1 MRRGRRRPPSSVGG
15 TIVSMGRAF
24 PGGARLFRAGC
35 CGAMLWACG
44 AGEVPEEPLQIPEVD
59 GEAWAAHIEIGRP
72 GYRIQIR
79 ADSLRE
85 FSKSEQVVATG
96 GVEVAFRADE
106 AVSTLRAERL
116 VLEHKRDRFG
126 LAGGVVLR
134 TGDSLEVQADTLL
147 WENSHEQL
155 RIPGTLRV
163 EVGEGREW
171 GRNLTSNFAV
181 DTWSL
186 EAVEGLWR
194 GRDGVMME
202 VRAQREESRRV
213 EGVQEIAYDSVEV
226 RYDGVQLTGPRATF
240 LPEARRFDISGGV
253 EGADSLAQFA
263 ADEVEV
269 DAEKQRLVARGEVR
283 YQEEEAELRAA
294 EVEEDRS
301 SALLQALGEPATFV
315 QGERQIEA
323 RQLEYLRSE
332 RELTAQDG
340 VVLRAGERE
349 LTAQT
354 LRYMRDGQVHAEGEI
369 ALKAPELDG
378 SLAGDSLFFDLEQEA
393 GWMRGAP
400 SLRQRELVL
409 TAPVLQFDLVR
420 GRLAGTGG
428 FALRAEGL
436 EVVAERGAYEADSAR
451 VLVAE
456 GVVLEERDDER
467 DYHSQLM
474 ADSMVVA
481 LADSRVEWIA
491 IPGQVSGRIEV
502 GDRRSW
508 IEGRGGQVFM
518 ADGDLERVEVSAA
531 ADVTHRRAENEEIN
545 RFRGQQMILYF
556 DAEGLRRALVKGA
569 AELVTRLQEDEE
581 VSVNEVSGEELD
593 IRFAEGSLAEV
604 RVGPEIEG
612 RYYPPAEEP

>member
-1 MRRGRRRPPSSVGG
+1 MS
-15 TIVSMGRAF
+15 RAF
-24 PGGARLFRAGC
+24 PVGARLFRAGC
-35 CGAMLWACG
+35 CGAVLWACG

-59 GEAWAAHIEIGRP
+59 GEAWDAHIELGRP

-79 ADSLRE
+79 AAYLRE

-96 GVEVAFRADE
+96 GVEVSFRGDE

-126 LAGGVVLR
+126 VAGGVVLHA
-134 TGDSLEVQADTLL
+134 GDSLEVQADTLL
-147 WENSHEQL
+147 WESVHEQL
-155 RIPGTLRV
+155 RIPGALRV
-163 EVGEGREW
+163 EVSQGREW

-181 DTWSL
+181 DAWSL

-194 GRDGVMME
+194 GRDGAMVE

-213 EGVQEIAYDSVEV
+213 EGVQEIAYDCVEV
-226 RYDGVQLTGPRATF
+226 RYDGVKLTGPHATF
-240 LPEARRFDISGGV
+240 LPEARRFDLTGGV

-263 ADEVEV
+263 ADEVAV

-294 EVEEDRS
+294 EVEEDRN
-301 SALLQALGEPATFV
+301 SALLQARGEPATFV
-315 QGERQIEA
+315 QGERQIA
-323 RQLEYLRSE
+323 AHQLAYSRSDQK
-332 RELTAQDG
+332 LTAQGG
-340 VVLRAGERE
+340 VVLRAGARE

-354 LRYMRDGQVHAEGEI
+354 LRYTRDGQVHADGAI

-409 TAPVLQFDLVR
+409 TAPVLRFDLVR

-436 EVVAERGAYEADSAR
+436 EVAAVRGAYEADSTR

-467 DYHSQLM
+467 DYHSRLM

-491 IPGQVSGRIEV
+491 IPGQVSGQIEV
-502 GDRRSW
+502 GDRHSW
-508 IEGRGGQVFM
+508 IEGQGGQVFM
-518 ADGDLERVEVSAA
+518 ADGDLERVEVSSE

-545 RFRGQQMILYF
+545 RFRGQQMTLYF
-556 DAEGLRRALVKGA
+556 DAGGLHRALVKGA

-593 IRFAEGSLAEV
+593 IRFVEGSLAEV

>member
-1 MRRGRRRPPSSVGG
+1 
-15 TIVSMGRAF
+15 MGRAF

-35 CGAMLWACG
+35 CGVMLWACG

-59 GEAWAAHIEIGRP
+59 GEAWDAHIELGRP
-72 GYRIQIR
+72 GYRIEIR
-79 ADSLRE
+79 AAYLRE

-96 GVEVAFRADE
+96 GVEVAFRGNE

-126 LAGGVVLR
+126 VAGGVVLHA
-134 TGDSLEVQADTLL
+134 GDSLEVQADTLL
-147 WENSHEQL
+147 WENAQEQL
-155 RIPGTLRV
+155 RIPGALRV
-163 EVGEGREW
+163 EIGEGREW

-181 DTWSL
+181 DAWSL

-194 GRDGVMME
+194 GRDGVMVE

-226 RYDGVQLTGPRATF
+226 RYDGVKLTGPYATF
-240 LPEARRFDISGGV
+240 LPEARRFDLSGGV

-263 ADEVEV
+263 ADEVAV

-301 SALLQALGEPATFV
+301 SALLQARGEPATFV
-315 QGERQIEA
+315 QGERHIEA
-323 RQLEYLRSE
+323 RQLAYSRSE
-332 RELTAQDG
+332 RELTAEDG

-354 LRYMRDGQVHAEGEI
+354 LRYTRDGQVHAEGAI

-393 GWMRGAP
+393 GWMRGEP

-409 TAPVLQFDLVR
+409 TAPVLRFELVR

-428 FALRAEGL
+428 FALRTEGL
-436 EVVAERGAYEADSAR
+436 EVAAERGAYEADSTR

-456 GVVLEERDDER
+456 GVALEERDDER
-467 DYHSQLM
+467 NYHSRLM

-481 LADSRVEWIA
+481 LVDNQVEWIA
-491 IPGQVSGRIEV
+491 IPGQVSGQIEV
-502 GDRRSW
+502 GDRHSW

-545 RFRGQQMILYF
+545 RFRGQQMTLYF
-556 DAEGLRRALVKGA
+556 DAAGLHRALVKGA

>member
-15 TIVSMGRAF
+15 TIVSAGRAF
-24 PGGARLFRAGC
+24 PQGARLFRAGC

-44 AGEVPEEPLQIPEVD
+44 AGEVPEEPLRIPEVD
-59 GEAWAAHIEIGRP
+59 GEAWDAHIEIGRP
-72 GYRIQIR
+72 GHRIQIR

-96 GVEVAFRADE
+96 GVEVAFRGNE

-134 TGDSLEVQADTLL
+134 AGDSLEVQADTLL
-147 WENSHEQL
+147 WENAHEQL
-155 RIPGTLRV
+155 RIPGALRV

-171 GRNLTSNFAV
+171 GRNLTSNFSV
-181 DTWSL
+181 DAWSL
-186 EAVEGLWR
+186 EAVEGLWH
-194 GRDGVMME
+194 GHDGAVVE

-226 RYDGVQLTGPRATF
+226 RYDGVQLTGPHATF
-240 LPEARRFDISGGV
+240 LPQARRFDISGGV

-263 ADEVEV
+263 ADEVAV
-269 DAEKQRLVARGEVR
+269 DAGKQRLVARGAVR
-283 YQEEEAELRAA
+283 YREEEVELRAA

-301 SALLQALGEPATFV
+301 AALLQARGEPATFV

-323 RQLEYLRSE
+323 RQLAYSRPE

-340 VVLRAGERE
+340 VVLHAEERE

-354 LRYMRDGQVHAEGEI
+354 LRYKRDGQVHAEGAI
-369 ALKAPELDG
+369 VLKAPELDG

-393 GWMRGAP
+393 GWMRGTP
-400 SLRQRELVL
+400 SLRQRELVF
-409 TAPVLQFDLVR
+409 TAPVLSFDLVQ
-420 GRLAGTGG
+420 GQLAGTGG

-436 EVVAERGAYEADSAR
+436 EVAAERGAYEADSTR
-451 VLVAE
+451 VQVAE
-456 GVVLEERDDER
+456 GVVLEERDRER
-467 DYHSQLM
+467 DYRSRLM

-481 LADSRVEWIA
+481 LADSQVEWIA
-491 IPGQVSGRIEV
+491 IPGQVSGQIEV
-502 GDRRSW
+502 GDRHSW

-518 ADGDLERVEVSAA
+518 ADGDLERVEVSSE

-545 RFRGQQMILYF
+545 RFRGQQMTLYF
-556 DAEGLRRALVKGA
+556 DAAGLRRALVKGA

-593 IRFAEGSLAEV
+593 IRFAEGSLSEV

>member
-24 PGGARLFRAGC
+24 LGRARLFRAGC

-59 GEAWAAHIEIGRP
+59 GEAWDAHIEIGRP
-72 GYRIQIR
+72 GHRIEIR

-96 GVEVAFRADE
+96 GVEVAFRSDE

-134 TGDSLEVQADTLL
+134 AGDSLEVQSDTLL
-147 WENSHEQL
+147 WENAHEQL

-181 DTWSL
+181 DAWSL

-226 RYDGVQLTGPRATF
+226 RYDGVRLTGPRATF
-240 LPEARRFDISGGV
+240 LPEARRFDFSGGV

-263 ADEVEV
+263 ADEVAV

-323 RQLEYLRSE
+323 RQLAYSRSE
-332 RELTAQDG
+332 QKLTAQDG

-354 LRYMRDGQVHAEGEI
+354 LRYTRDGQVHAEGAI

-378 SLAGDSLFFDLEQEA
+378 SLAGDSLFFDLEQET
-393 GWMRGAP
+393 GWLRGAP

-436 EVVAERGAYEADSAR
+436 EVVAERGAYEADSTR

-456 GVVLEERDDER
+456 GVVLEERDGER
-467 DYHSQLM
+467 DYHSRLM

-481 LADSRVEWIA
+481 LADSQVEWIA
-491 IPGQVSGRIEV
+491 IPGQVSGQIEV

-518 ADGDLERVEVSAA
+518 VDGDLERVEVSAA

-545 RFRGQQMILYF
+545 RFRGQQMTLYF
-556 DAEGLRRALVKGA
+556 DAAGLHRALVKGA

>member
-1 MRRGRRRPPSSVGG
+1 MRRGRRRPPNSVG
-15 TIVSMGRAF
+15 TPIVSVGRAF

-59 GEAWAAHIEIGRP
+59 GEAWDAHIELGRP
-72 GYRIQIR
+72 GHRIEIR
-79 ADSLRE
+79 AAYLRE

-96 GVEVAFRADE
+96 GVEVTFRGDE

-126 LAGGVVLR
+126 LAGGVVLCA
-134 TGDSLEVQADTLL
+134 GDSLEVQADTLL
-147 WENSHEQL
+147 WENAHEQL
-155 RIPGTLRV
+155 RVPGALRV

-181 DTWSL
+181 DAWTL

-194 GRDGVMME
+194 GRDDAVVE
-202 VRAQREESRRV
+202 VRARREESRRV
-213 EGVQEIAYDSVEV
+213 EGVQEITYDSVAV
-226 RYDGVQLTGPRATF
+226 RYDGVRLTGPRATF
-240 LPEARRFDISGGV
+240 LPQARRFDLSGRV

-263 ADEVEV
+263 ADEVAV
-269 DAEKQRLVARGEVR
+269 DAEKQRLVARGAVR
-283 YQEEEAELRAA
+283 YLEEDAELRAD
-294 EVEEDRS
+294 EVEEDRRA
-301 SALLQALGEPATFV
+301 ALLQARGEPATFV

-323 RQLEYLRSE
+323 PELAYSRTE
-332 RELTAQDG
+332 RELTAQGG
-340 VVLRAGERE
+340 VVLHTGERE

-354 LRYMRDGQVHAEGEI
+354 LRYKRDGQVHAEGAI
-369 ALKAPELDG
+369 ALTAPELDG

-400 SLRQRELVL
+400 SLRRRDIVL
-409 TAPVLQFDLVR
+409 AAPVLRFNLVQ

-428 FALRAEGL
+428 FALHTEGL
-436 EVVAERGAYEADSAR
+436 EVVAERGVYEADSTR

-456 GVVLEERDDER
+456 GVVLEEQDEER
-467 DYHSQLM
+467 DYHSRLM

-481 LADSRVEWIA
+481 LADNQVEWIA
-491 IPGQVSGRIEV
+491 IPGQVSGQIEV
-502 GDRRSW
+502 GDRHSW

-518 ADGDLERVEVSAA
+518 ADGDLERVEVSAE

-545 RFRGQQMILYF
+545 RFRGQQMTLYF
-556 DAEGLRRALVKGA
+556 DAAGLRRALVKGA
-569 AELVTRLQEDEE
+569 AELVTRLQEDDE

-593 IRFAEGSLAEV
+593 IRFAEGALAEV
-604 RVGPEIEG
+604 QVGPKTEG

>member
-1 MRRGRRRPPSSVGG
+1 MRRGRRRPPSSVDG
-15 TIVSMGRAF
+15 TIVSEGRAF

-59 GEAWAAHIEIGRP
+59 GEAWDAHIEMGRP
-72 GYRIQIR
+72 GHRIEIR
-79 ADSLRE
+79 AAYLRE

-96 GVEVAFRADE
+96 GVEVACRGNE

-134 TGDSLEVQADTLL
+134 AGDSLEVQADTLL
-147 WENSHEQL
+147 WENAQEQL
-155 RIPGTLRV
+155 RIPGALRV

-181 DTWSL
+181 DAWSL
-186 EAVEGLWR
+186 EAVEGVWH
-194 GRDGVMME
+194 GQDGTEVE
-202 VRAQREESRRV
+202 VRAKREESRRV
-213 EGVQEIAYDSVEV
+213 EGAQEIAYDSVEV
-226 RYDGVQLTGPRATF
+226 RYDGVQLTGPHATF
-240 LPEARRFDISGGV
+240 VPQARRFDISGGV
-253 EGADSLAQFA
+253 EGADSLAQFTA
-263 ADEVEV
+263 GEVSV
-269 DAEKQRLVARGEVR
+269 DAEKQRLVARDAVR
-283 YQEEEAELRAA
+283 YREEGTELRAA
-294 EVEEDRS
+294 EVEEDRGA
-301 SALLQALGEPATFV
+301 ALLQARGEPATFV
-315 QGERQIEA
+315 QSKRHIEA
-323 RQLEYLRSE
+323 RQLAYSRSE
-332 RELTAQDG
+332 GELMAQG
-340 VVLRAGERE
+340 EVVLRAGKRE

-354 LRYMRDGQVHAEGEI
+354 LRYTRAGQVHAEGAI
-369 ALKAPELDG
+369 ALKAPELNG

-400 SLRQRELVL
+400 SLRQHELVL
-409 TAPVLQFDLVR
+409 AAPVLRFDFLQ

-436 EVVAERGAYEADSAR
+436 EVAAARGAYEADSAR

-456 GVVLEERDDER
+456 GVVLEERDSEL
-467 DYHSQLM
+467 DYGSQLM

-481 LADSRVEWIA
+481 LADNQVEWIA
-491 IPGQVSGRIEV
+491 IPGQVSGQIKS
-502 GDRRSW
+502 GDRHSW

-518 ADGDLERVEVSAA
+518 ADGDLERVEVSAE

-545 RFRGQQMILYF
+545 RFRGQQMTLYF
-556 DAEGLRRALVKGA
+556 DEGGLRRALVKGA
-569 AELVTRLQEDEE
+569 AELVTRLQEGEE
-581 VSVNEVSGEELD
+581 VSINEVSGEELD
-593 IRFAEGSLAEV
+593 IRFAEGSLSEV

>member
-1 MRRGRRRPPSSVGG
+1 MKKSRRRPPSSVGG
-15 TIVSMGRAF
+15 TVVSMGRAF
-24 PGGARLFRAGC
+24 PVGARLFRAGC

-59 GEAWAAHIEIGRP
+59 GEAWDAHIELGRP
-72 GYRIQIR
+72 GYRIEIR
-79 ADSLRE
+79 AAYLRE

-96 GVEVAFRADE
+96 GVEVSFYGDE

-126 LAGGVVLR
+126 VAGGVVLYA
-134 TGDSLEVQADTLL
+134 GDSLEVQADTLL
-147 WENSHEQL
+147 WENAHEQL
-155 RIPGTLRV
+155 RIPGALRV
-163 EVGEGREW
+163 EVSQGREW

-181 DTWSL
+181 DAWSL

-194 GRDGVMME
+194 GRDGVMVE

-226 RYDGVQLTGPRATF
+226 RYDGVRLTGPHATF
-240 LPEARRFDISGGV
+240 LPQARHFDISGGV

-263 ADEVEV
+263 ADEVAV

-283 YQEEEAELRAA
+283 YREEEAELRAA
-294 EVEEDRS
+294 EVEEDRN

-323 RQLEYLRSE
+323 RQLAYSRSE
-332 RELTAQDG
+332 RELTAQGG

-354 LRYMRDGQVHAEGEI
+354 LRYTRDGEVHAEGAI

-393 GWMRGAP
+393 GWLRGEP

-409 TAPVLQFDLVR
+409 AAPVLRFDLVR
-420 GRLAGTGG
+420 GQLAGTGG

-436 EVVAERGAYEADSAR
+436 EVAAARGAYEADSAR

-456 GVVLEERDDER
+456 GVVLEEQDDER
-467 DYHSQLM
+467 DYHSRLM

-481 LADSRVEWIA
+481 LADSQVEWIA
-491 IPGQVSGRIEV
+491 IPGQVSGQIEV
-502 GDRRSW
+502 GDRHSW

-518 ADGDLERVEVSAA
+518 ADGDLERVEVSSE
-531 ADVTHRRAENEEIN
+531 ADVTHRRAENKEIN
-545 RFRGQQMILYF
+545 RFRGQQMTLYF
-556 DAEGLRRALVKGA
+556 DAAGLRRALVKGA
-569 AELVTRLQEDEE
+569 AELVTRLREDEE

-612 RYYPPAEEP
+612 R

>member
-1 MRRGRRRPPSSVGG
+1 MRRDRRRPPNSVGD
-15 TIVSMGRAF
+15 TIVSAGRAF
-24 PGGARLFRAGC
+24 PEGARLFRAGC

-59 GEAWAAHIEIGRP
+59 GEAWDAHIELGRP
-72 GYRIQIR
+72 GHRIEIR
-79 ADSLRE
+79 AAYLRE

-96 GVEVAFRADE
+96 GVKVTFRGNE

-134 TGDSLEVQADTLL
+134 AGDSLEVQADTLL
-147 WENSHEQL
+147 WENAHEQL

-181 DTWSL
+181 DAWSL
-186 EAVEGLWR
+186 EAVEGRWH
-194 GRDGVMME
+194 GQDGAVVE

-213 EGVQEIAYDSVEV
+213 EGVQEIAYDTVEV

-240 LPEARRFDISGGV
+240 LPQARRFDIGGGV

-263 ADEVEV
+263 ADEVAV
-269 DAEKQRLVARGEVR
+269 DAEKQRLVAQGAVR
-283 YQEEEAELRAA
+283 YREEEAELRAA
-294 EVEEDRS
+294 EVEDDRTA
-301 SALLQALGEPATFV
+301 ALLQARGEPATFV

-323 RQLEYLRSE
+323 RQLAYARSK
-332 RELTAQDG
+332 RELRAQDG
-340 VVLRAGERE
+340 VVLRAGERK

-354 LRYMRDGQVHAEGEI
+354 LRYSRDGQVHAEGAI

-378 SLAGDSLFFDLEQEA
+378 SLAGDTLFFDLEQEA

-409 TAPVLQFDLVR
+409 AAPVLRFDLVR

-436 EVVAERGAYEADSAR
+436 EVAAERGAYEADSAR
-451 VLVAE
+451 VLVSE
-456 GVVLEERDDER
+456 GVVLEERDSER
-467 DYHSQLM
+467 DYRSQLM

-481 LADSRVEWIA
+481 LADSQVEWIA
-491 IPGQVSGRIEV
+491 IPGQVSGQIEV
-502 GDRRSW
+502 DDRRSW

-518 ADGDLERVEVSAA
+518 ADGDLERVEVSAE
-531 ADVTHRRAENEEIN
+531 ADVTHSRAENEEIN
-545 RFRGQQMILYF
+545 RFRGQQMTLYF
-556 DAEGLRRALVKGA
+556 DAAGLRRALVKGA

-581 VSVNEVSGEELD
+581 IAVNEVSGEELD

>member
-1 MRRGRRRPPSSVGG
+1 MS
-15 TIVSMGRAF
+15 RAF

-35 CGAMLWACG
+35 CGAVLWACG

-59 GEAWAAHIEIGRP
+59 GEAWDAHIELGRP
-72 GYRIQIR
+72 GYRIEIR
-79 ADSLRE
+79 AAYLRE

-96 GVEVAFRADE
+96 GVEVAFRGDE

-126 LAGGVVLR
+126 VAGGVVLQA
-134 TGDSLEVQADTLL
+134 GDSLEVQSDTLL
-147 WENSHEQL
+147 WESVHEQL
-155 RIPGTLRV
+155 RIPGALRV
-163 EVGEGREW
+163 EVSQGREW

-181 DTWSL
+181 DAWSL

-194 GRDGVMME
+194 GRDGAMVE
-202 VRAQREESRRV
+202 VRARREESRRV
-213 EGVQEIAYDSVEV
+213 KGVQEIAYDSVEV
-226 RYDGVQLTGPRATF
+226 RYDGVKLSGPRATF
-240 LPEARRFDISGGV
+240 LPEARRFDLSGGV

-263 ADEVEV
+263 ADEVAV

-301 SALLQALGEPATFV
+301 AALLQARGEPATFV

-323 RQLEYLRSE
+323 RQLAYLRSE
-332 RELTAQDG
+332 QKLTAQGG
-340 VVLRAGERE
+340 VVLCAGARE

-354 LRYMRDGQVHAEGEI
+354 LRYTCDGQVHAEGAI

-436 EVVAERGAYEADSAR
+436 EVAAARGAYEADSTR

-467 DYHSQLM
+467 DYHSRLM

-491 IPGQVSGRIEV
+491 IPGQVSGQIEV

-531 ADVTHRRAENEEIN
+531 ADVTHRRADNEEIN
-545 RFRGQQMILYF
+545 RFRGQQMTLYF
-556 DAEGLRRALVKGA
+556 DAAGLHRALVKGA